1 MKNKICTAI
10 QNKLAISFYYK
21 NRQRVV
27 EPHLIGYNQNNELT
41 LSAWQLSGG
50 TQESWRQ
57 FHLSKI
63 SSLAITDRNFSSS
76 RQGYNPNDST
86 MSRIECRI

>member
-1 MKNKICTAI
+1 MKHKICSAI
-10 QNKLAISFYYK
+10 QNKQVISFYYN

-27 EPHLIGYNQNNELT
+27 EPHLLGHGKNNELT

-57 FHLSKI
+57 FHVSKI
-63 SSLAITDRNFSSS
+63 SLLAITDRNFSFS

-86 MSRIECRI
+86 MSRIECRL